1 MTKSVII
8 AEQVRT
14 YGPRPIADFGPDAT
28 IIATV
33 RFDDRCGNGH
43 KTFAITADVTSRR
56 GARRVAP
63 CMSILQL
70 PSPSWNRSSSG
81 TCARP
86 LVPCTTSRTRCT
98 GSAGAATP
106 GGITSVA
113 GDPRATHPPNFEHA
127 KRSAIWPDM
136 PTSYLITDT
145 VVSNAEIEAVLAE
158 RLPALLASFR
168 AAIES
173 WLGLSW

>member
-1 MTKSVII
+1 MTKII
-8 AEQVRT
+8 AEQVHT

-43 KTFAITADVTSRR
+43 NTFAITADVTSRR
-56 GARRVAP
+56 GAETGGALHVEIAAAFPELEPLIKWHLCSTTGPLHYIENTMYWLGRRGYTR
-63 CMSILQL
+63 
-70 PSPSWNRSSSG
+70 WDNERRG
-81 TCARP
+81 RP
-86 LVPCTTSRTRCT
+86 TSDT
-98 GSAGAATP
+98 
-106 GGITSVA
+106 
-113 GDPRATHPPNFEHA
+113 DPPNFEYA

-173 WLGLSW
+173 VGLSW